1 MKLFS
6 GRAFIVILA
15 VCQGLG
21 LIIGKILL
29 LTGALV
35 SQKLTTYPSLVTLPV
50 ALIMVGA
57 VLCIFWIPH
66 ISHKIGIKT
75 SHLLSCVIGII
86 GTALSAYATII
97 HSFWLPISG
106 EKVFGVTTKITA
118 QSHDK
123 NCWFL
128 IPKKSCRLVKKT

>member
-57 VLCIFWIPH
+57 ALCIFWIPH
-66 ISHKIGIKT
+66 LARKIGIKT
-75 SHLLSCVIGII
+75 AHLLSCVVGIM

-97 HSFWLPISG
+97 HSFGYCVLG
-106 EKVFGVTTKITA
+106 FY
-118 QSHDK
+118 
-123 NCWFL
+123 
-128 IPKKSCRLVKKT
+128 

>member
-15 VCQGLG
+15 ICQGLG

-50 ALIMVGA
+50 ALIVVGA
-57 VLCIFWIPH
+57 ALCIFWIPH
-66 ISHKIGIKT
+66 IARKIGIYLVA
-75 SHLLSCVIGII
+75 LL
-86 GTALSAYATII
+86 ALSGQHCQLMPRSFILFGYYA
-97 HSFWLPISG
+97 
-106 EKVFGVTTKITA
+106 
-118 QSHDK
+118 
-123 NCWFL
+123 
-128 IPKKSCRLVKKT
+128 